1 MKISSQTPTED
12 AQVQIIPL
20 IDVIFCILTFF
31 ILAALQFSRKEAIKA
46 INLDL
51 PKASTATTSPAL
63 PGDKNKSDPQRLI
76 IHIDPINQLYVI
88 EPQGQRL
95 ITREQLPGIL
105 ENYLKQNPSGT
116 LLLNAA
122 RSAQYNDVI
131 ETLNVLRQV
140 GGDRVSLG
148 VIQNSS
154 TEQPATSTAP
164 SAPLFPANPGTSPQP
179 SKPQPV
185 IPNFPPT
192 TNTQPGQNVNP
203 QNIPNFAN
211 PGTSPVQPAVPVP
224 PNQGNSSP

>member
-1 MKISSQTPTED
+1 MKINSQTPNED
-12 AQVQIIPL
+12 VQVQLIPL

-31 ILAALQFSRKEAIKA
+31 ILAALQFSKKEAIKA

-51 PKASTATTSPAL
+51 PKASTATSSPAI
-63 PGDKNKSDPQRLI
+63 PGDIKSDPQRLI

-88 EPQGQRL
+88 EAQGQRL

-105 ENYLKQNPSGT
+105 ASYLKQNPGGT

-148 VIQNSS
+148 VIQNTSL
-154 TEQPATSTAP
+154 TEPPINPITP
-164 SAPLFPANPGTSPQP
+164 SGTSPQL
-179 SKPQPV
+179 
-185 IPNFPPT
+185 N
-192 TNTQPGQNVNP
+192 NLQPGQNVNP
-203 QNIPNFAN
+203 QNLPNSAS
-211 PGTSPVQPAVPVP
+211 PGISPVPVP
-224 PNQGNSSP
+224 SVQSSP

>member
-1 MKISSQTPTED
+1 MKINSQTPNED
-12 AQVQIIPL
+12 VQVQLIPL

-31 ILAALQFSRKEAIKA
+31 ILAALQFSKKEAIKA

-51 PKASTATTSPAL
+51 PKASTATSSPAL
-63 PGDKNKSDPQRLI
+63 PGDIQGDPQRLI

-88 EPQGQRL
+88 EAQGQRL

-105 ENYLKQNPSGT
+105 ESYLKQNPGGT

-148 VIQNSS
+148 VIQN
-154 TEQPATSTAP
+154 TSLNEP
-164 SAPLFPANPGTSPQP
+164 PINPITPGGTSPQLGN
-179 SKPQPV
+179 PQPS
-185 IPNFPPT
+185 FPI
-192 TNTQPGQNVNP
+192 TQPGQNVNP
-203 QNIPNFAN
+203 SNLPNSTN
-211 PGTSPVQPAVPVP
+211 PGISPVPVP
-224 PNQGNSSP
+224 SVQTTP

>member
-1 MKISSQTPTED
+1 MKISSQTTSED

-63 PGDKNKSDPQRLI
+63 PGDTNKTDPQRLI

-95 ITREQLPGIL
+95 ITREQLPGVL
-105 ENYLKQNPSGT
+105 GNYLKQNPSGT

-148 VIQNSS
+148 VIQNASV
-154 TEQPATSTAP
+154 TEEPTTTTAP
-164 SAPLFPANPGTSPQP
+164 PAPLFPASPGSAPQLGNPQP
-179 SKPQPV
+179 A

-203 QNIPNFAN
+203 QYVPNSGVA
-211 PGTSPVQPAVPVP
+211 PVQPGVPVP
-224 PNQGNSSP
+224 SSPSSP

>member
-1 MKISSQTPTED
+1 MKISHQTSTED

-88 EPQGQRL
+88 EPQGQKL

-148 VIQNSS
+148 VIQNASV
-154 TEQPATSTAP
+154 TEQPTNTNVPPVP
-164 SAPLFPANPGTSPQP
+164 SAPVFPANPGIPPQLGNPQP
-179 SKPQPV
+179 A
-185 IPNFPPT
+185 IPNFPVPV
-192 TNTQPGQNVNP
+192 NPQPGQNVNP
-203 QNIPNFAN
+203 KNIPNS
-211 PGTSPVQPAVPVP
+211 GTSPVQPPVPVP
-224 PNQGNSSP
+224 SSQSSP

>member
-1 MKISSQTPTED
+1 MKINSQTPNED
-12 AQVQIIPL
+12 VQVQLIPL

-31 ILAALQFSRKEAIKA
+31 ILAALQFSKKEAIKA

-51 PKASTATTSPAL
+51 PKASTATSSPAL
-63 PGDKNKSDPQRLI
+63 PGDIQGDPQRLI

-88 EPQGQRL
+88 EAQGQRL

-105 ENYLKQNPSGT
+105 ESYLKQNPGGT

-148 VIQNSS
+148 VIQN
-154 TEQPATSTAP
+154 TSLNEP
-164 SAPLFPANPGTSPQP
+164 PINPITPGGTSPQLGN
-179 SKPQPV
+179 PQPS
-185 IPNFPPT
+185 FPTP
-192 TNTQPGQNVNP
+192 QPGQNVNP
-203 QNIPNFAN
+203 NNLPNSTN
-211 PGTSPVQPAVPVP
+211 PGISPVPVP
-224 PNQGNSSP
+224 SVQTTP